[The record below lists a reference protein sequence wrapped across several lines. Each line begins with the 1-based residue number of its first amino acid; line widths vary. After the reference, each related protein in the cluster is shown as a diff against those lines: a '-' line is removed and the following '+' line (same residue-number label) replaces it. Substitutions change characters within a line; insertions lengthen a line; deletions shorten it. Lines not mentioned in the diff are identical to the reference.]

1 MAYALNAARLSSADD
16 EDALLKCLDEA
27 KHRASKQRQEVMK
40 KYGTVLTEEQA
51 GKYAAARAVCDDMIS
66 RGSILQ
72 DNFTG
77 GGKIL
82 QDAMEDGSSL
92 VCVRCGA
99 LIARTRLEQHRL
111 YWCDRLNDEDS
122 KANRGSDDN
131 NSDFLQEPNSDF
143 DMSDDSDVDMDDMT
157 CRFQKL
163 SSGT

>member
-1 MAYALNAARLSSADD
+1 MSSAND

-27 KHRASKQRQEVMK
+27 KQRASRQRQEVLK

-72 DNFTG
+72 DNYTG

-82 QDAMEDGSSL
+82 KDAMEDGSSL

-111 YWCDRLNDEDS
+111 YWCDRLNDDDS
-122 KANRGSDDN
+122 KVNRGSDEND
-131 NSDFLQEPNSDF
+131 SDFLQEPNSDF
-143 DMSDDSDVDMDDMT
+143 DMSDDSDVEMDDMT

-163 SSGT
+163 SGT

>member
-1 MAYALNAARLSSADD
+1 M
-16 EDALLKCLDEA
+16 
-27 KHRASKQRQEVMK
+27 
-40 KYGTVLTEEQA
+40 
-51 GKYAAARAVCDDMIS
+51 
-66 RGSILQ
+66 
-72 DNFTG
+72 
-77 GGKIL
+77 

-99 LIARTRLEQHRL
+99 PIARTRLEQHRL

-131 NSDFLQEPNSDF
+131 SSDFLQPNSDF

-163 SSGT
+163 SSGLARQLIKNIIVGSSSVYEDEV

>member
-82 QDAMEDGSSL
+82 QDAMEDGSSPCLRPMWRANCSNSLRATQIVL
-92 VCVRCGA
+92 V
-99 LIARTRLEQHRL
+99 
-111 YWCDRLNDEDS
+111 
-122 KANRGSDDN
+122 
-131 NSDFLQEPNSDF
+131 
-143 DMSDDSDVDMDDMT
+143 
-157 CRFQKL
+157 
-163 SSGT
+163 